1 MTEQRQCK
9 KIAFLA
15 PRPDLDPQ
23 AFATYWRDTHGPTVA
38 HAPGYA
44 AYRTRYA
51 QNHRIGDGPV
61 GAPFPYPGAALFHL
75 PGDGSNEAE
84 FSASA
89 TYQDHIRVD
98 ELNFIDM
105 AQTLS
110 MAATECV
117 IRAGT
122 GPVKLL
128 TLGIR
133 RDGVERDQF
142 DRRLRDACTDALRD
156 ASGFAD
162 HLRGWTLNHIVEGS
176 FQLPGARQADA
187 FAVDCI
193 QEMWF
198 ADEQALAAAFDSP
211 DYRDNLAKALG
222 ELFATPHSYSFH
234 AREIVF
240 FDAGR
245 PIDGAARECRNPP
258 LASA

>member
-1 MTEQRQCK
+1 MPEQPRYK

-15 PRPDLDPQ
+15 PRPDLDLP
-23 AFATYWRDTHGPTVA
+23 AFTTYWRETHGPTVA

-44 AYRTRYA
+44 AYRSRYA

-61 GAPFPYPGAALFHL
+61 GTPFPYPGAALFHL
-75 PGDGSNEAE
+75 PGDRSNEAA
-84 FSASA
+84 FAASA

-105 AQTLS
+105 AGTLS

-117 IRAGT
+117 IRAGN
-122 GPVKLL
+122 GPVKLI

-133 RDGVERDQF
+133 RDGMGRDQF
-142 DRRLRDACTDALRD
+142 DRRLRAACVAALHDAP
-156 ASGFAD
+156 GFSD
-162 HLRGWTLNHIVEGS
+162 HLRGWTLNHIIEGS
-176 FQLPGARQADA
+176 FQLPGARPADA
-187 FAVDCI
+187 FAVDCV

-198 ADEQALAAAFDSP
+198 ASEAALTDAFAAPA
-211 DYRDNLAKALG
+211 YRDGFGKTLG
-222 ELFATPHSYSFH
+222 ELFSSRHAYSFR

-245 PIDGAARECRNPP
+245 AIDAASRECRNPT
-258 LASA
+258 SAGA